1 MSTERS
7 IFREEAME
15 RYASRDEVPCS
26 PGRASPPRAKRRVTQ
41 HRVPVVYQQGGLECG
56 IACLAM
62 ILGFHGRRTPLSEC
76 RRGFSPGRDG
86 VTASMLLRLARSFG
100 LVGKGLSVS
109 LDGLA
114 EIGQPVIAHW
124 GFEHFVVVEWA
135 TPDEL
140 GVVDPAAGRRTISR
154 EEASQMFT
162 GVVLVLAPGDD
173 FERRSKAPAPAWR
186 PFVTGLLLRSRG
198 ALSRI
203 LLASALIQV
212 FGLALPLLTRAVI
225 DELLP
230 SARGDLLRL
239 SGAGIAIGAL
249 SFGAITWVRSRML
262 VALQGALDEQLMQG
276 HFRHV
281 LTLPFGFFQQRST
294 GDLLGRLH
302 ANQDIREILTG
313 QTISLVLDGSMV
325 LVYLGVLLVKAPLLA
340 AATLGL
346 GAAQMGAVVFAGPRI
361 RRLMDRELFAQS
373 ESQTFLVEAIKGVAT
388 IKVSGNEEETFRH
401 WSKLFQRTLR
411 LSVERARWTG
421 AQDSVLSAVRMLGPL
436 LLLWIGA
443 ERVMNGSL
451 TMGTM
456 LALCALASMVLVP
469 LSSLAGDLQRLQMV
483 TAHLDRLSDVLEAE
497 PEQHGRTVVEAPP
510 LTGNIEIRGLSFR
523 YDAGAPWVLRDID
536 VRVEPGKKIAL
547 VGKSGSGKSTLAHLL
562 LGLYEAT
569 EGDILFDGLPITTLR
584 SQSVRRQ
591 IGVVLQE
598 PFLFGGTLRDNIALG
613 GRDRSLESVVAAA
626 RLAGIHDE
634 IRKMPMGYQ
643 TRVSEGTGGLSGG
656 QRQRIA
662 IARALLG
669 KPPILLF
676 DEATS
681 HLDTVTE
688 RRVDEA
694 ISALRCTRIVI
705 AHRLSTVRDADEIL
719 VLDEGRIV
727 GRGTHETLLA
737 DNTVYRDLVKGAGE
751 MGSQEGSPPCA

>member
-1 MSTERS
+1 MSTGERS
-7 IFREEAME
+7 IFREEAIE
-15 RYASRDEVPCS
+15 RYASRDEVPSS
-26 PGRASPPRAKRRVTQ
+26 PERPSPARSKRRVTK
-41 HRVPVVYQQGGLECG
+41 HRVPVVHQQGGLECG

-62 ILGFHGRRTPLSEC
+62 ILGFHGRKTTLSEC
-76 RRGFSPGRDG
+76 RRDFSPGRDG

-109 LDGLA
+109 LEGLA

-135 TPDEL
+135 TPEEI
-140 GVVDPAAGRRTISR
+140 GVVDPAAGRRIVSR
-154 EEASQMFT
+154 EEASAMFT
-162 GVVLVLAPGDD
+162 GVVLVLAPGAG
-173 FERRSKAPAPAWR
+173 FERRRKAPAPAWR
-186 PFVTGLLLRSRG
+186 PFVTGLLRRSRG
-198 ALSRI
+198 ALSKV
-203 LLASALIQV
+203 LVASAVIQG
-212 FGLALPLLTRAVI
+212 FGLALPVLTQAVI

-230 SARGDLLRL
+230 SARGDLLSL
-239 SGAGIAIGAL
+239 AGAGIAIGAVA
-249 SFGAITWVRSRML
+249 FGAVSWLRSRML
-262 VALQGALDEQLMQG
+262 VALQGALDEELMMG

-281 LTLPFGFFQQRST
+281 LTLPYAFFQQRST

-325 LVYLGVLLVKAPLLA
+325 LVYLGVLFVKAPLLA
-340 AATLGL
+340 VATLGL
-346 GAAQMGAVVFAGPRI
+346 GAAQMGSVLFAGPRI
-361 RRLMDRELFAQS
+361 RRLMDRELFAQA

-421 AQDSVLSAVRMLGPL
+421 TLDSGLSALRMVGPL

-443 ERVMNGSL
+443 QKVMSGSL

-469 LSSLAGDLQRLQMV
+469 LSSLAGDLQRLQLV
-483 TAHLDRLSDVLEAE
+483 TAHLDRLGDVLEAE
-497 PEQHGRTVVEAPP
+497 PEQHGRTVAEAPS
-510 LTGNIEIRGLSFR
+510 LTGAIELKGVSFR
-523 YDAGAPWVLRDID
+523 YDAGAPWVLREID
-536 VRVEPGKKIAL
+536 VRVEPGKKVAL

-569 EGDILFDGLPITTLR
+569 EGAILFDGRALSELR
-584 SQSVRRQ
+584 AASVRRQ

-613 GRDRSLESVVAAA
+613 GRDRSMESVVAAA
-626 RLAGIHDE
+626 RLAAIHEE
-634 IRKMPMGYQ
+634 IRRMPMGYQ

-694 ISALRCTRIVI
+694 ISGLHCTRIVI
-705 AHRLSTVRDADEIL
+705 AHRLSTVRDAELIL
-719 VLDEGRIV
+719 VLDEGKIV
-727 GRGTHETLLA
+727 ARGTHESLLA
-737 DNTVYRDLVKGAGE
+737 ESDVYRDLVSGAGE
-751 MGSQEGSPPCA
+751 AKSE